1 MKKRVNK
8 VKKLMK
14 IKNSV
19 DRKHIPVG
27 TVIKIENYIC
37 TVLFDDERGLSLD
50 CGNNHTITFDP
61 AQLIEP
67 LYCVV
72 FEESEP

>member
-8 VKKLMK
+8 VKKLVK

-27 TVIKIENYIC
+27 TVIKIENYIG
-37 TVLFDDERGLSLD
+37 TVRFDDERGLLLD
-50 CGNNHTITFDP
+50 CDDDRTIMFDP
-61 AQLIEP
+61 AKLIEP

-72 FEESEP
+72 FEDSEL